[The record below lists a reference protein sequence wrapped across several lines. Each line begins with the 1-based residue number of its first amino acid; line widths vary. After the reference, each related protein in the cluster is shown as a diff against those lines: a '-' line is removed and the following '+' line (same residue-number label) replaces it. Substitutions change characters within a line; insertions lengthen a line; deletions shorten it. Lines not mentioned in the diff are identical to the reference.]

1 MTDRPLA
8 RFHNGQLE
16 LDRGGVYEPV
26 TRLSV
31 LNMMAMFTW
40 KPGPDAA
47 RYVRDCR
54 NALQQYD
61 NAKAMEEAKCEAATH

>member
-8 RFHNGQLE
+8 RFYEGQLQ
-16 LDRGGVYEPV
+16 LDRGGVYGPA

-31 LNMMAMFTW
+31 ETMLLTFQH

-47 RYVRDCR
+47 RYVRDCKI
-54 NALQQYD
+54 ALQQYD
-61 NAKAMEEAKCEAATH
+61 KAMEEAKCEAATH

>member
-8 RFHNGQLE
+8 RFYNGQLE
-16 LDRGGVYEPV
+16 LDRGGVYGPA

-31 LNMMAMFTW
+31 RVMLQSFQH

-54 NALQQYD
+54 AALTQYD
-61 NAKAMEEAKCEAATH
+61 KAMEEAKCEAATH

>member
-16 LDRGGVYEPV
+16 LDRGGVYGPA
-26 TRLSV
+26 TRLNV
-31 LNMMAMFTW
+31 YAMWVTFQH

-47 RYVRDCR
+47 RYVRECR
-54 NALQQYD
+54 AALQQYD
-61 NAKAMEEAKCEAATH
+61 KAMEEAKCEAAKA